1 MTRLFF
7 RRAGSG
13 PTIILVHGFCGASG
27 YWLPAMI
34 TLAHHFDVV
43 ALDLPG
49 FGRSNQMP
57 ECKRIEDLAASVIE
71 LADSLDVRRFGVVGH
86 SMGGFIVQQLICAH
100 AERLAGA
107 VLYGNGLRIDPT
119 KRFESAERTVERLRQ
134 EGVAATADR
143 VVPTWFVDG
152 KDSPSYEFCRHA
164 GEGMTLA
171 AGIAAME
178 ACHAVDLRERLGHA
192 KTPAL
197 VLVGDRERTF
207 PPEMAVELRQA
218 IPGANLCVL
227 PHCAHAAHL
236 ESPDLFNAVVLDF
249 FLSAFA

>member
-1 MTRLFF
+1 MSPLFF

-13 PTIILVHGFCGASG
+13 PAIILLHGFCGGSG
-27 YWLPAMI
+27 YWLPAMAY
-34 TLAHHFDVV
+34 LSRHFDVV
-43 ALDLPG
+43 APDLPG
-49 FGRSNQMP
+49 FARSNQVP
-57 ECKRIEDLAASVIE
+57 ECKRIEDLAAAVIE
-71 LADSLDVRRFGVVGH
+71 LADSLHMQRFGVVGH
-86 SMGGFIVQQLICAH
+86 SMGGFIVQQLMCAH
-100 AERLAGA
+100 GERLAGA
-107 VLYGNGLRIDPT
+107 VLYGNALRIDPA

-134 EGVAATADR
+134 EGIDATADR

-152 KDSPSYEFCRHA
+152 KENPSYEFCRRA

-178 ACHAVDLRERLGHA
+178 ACHAVDLRERLRHTE
-192 KTPAL
+192 TPAL

-218 IPGANLCVL
+218 LPEAGLCVL
-227 PHCAHAAHL
+227 PRCAHAAHL
-236 ESPDLFNAVVLDF
+236 ERPELFNAVVLDF